1 MDLAGKNLIAGSP
14 SGESGNRFF
23 AVNPK
28 TSENLPPEFLEA
40 SVEEVDSAVELAEQA
55 FRTYSQTPPEVRAGF
70 LDRIAEAVENLGAPL
85 IERAQLETAL
95 PEARLVGERARTCG
109 QLRMFARLI
118 REGSWVDA
126 RIDLADPARTP
137 IPKPDLR
144 RMRRPIGPV
153 AVFGVSNFPLAFSAA
168 GGDSASALAA
178 GCSVVLK
185 AHPAHPG
192 TSEMVTQALLSA
204 AEDSGIPSGVFSMV
218 HGVSHEV
225 GLRLVTHPL
234 IQAVGFTGSLKAGR
248 ALFDA
253 AARRSR
259 PIPFYAEMGSINPV
273 FLLPGYLDVRVESFV
288 EGWLG
293 SLTLGVGQFCTN
305 PGLVVG
311 IEGPGWETLLSLI
324 AKRVTGME
332 CGTMLH
338 SGIHEACLHGIER
351 LGETEGVRKIAV
363 ADRTPDPEK
372 TEVAPAVFETEAAS
386 FLEDSSL
393 GEEVFGPVGLLV
405 RCRNEGEMEA
415 VAHKIH
421 GSLTASLHGSVES
434 LQAAGRLIELL
445 ERRVGRLLFNGF
457 PTGVEV
463 SSAMVHGGPYPAT
476 TDSRATSVG
485 SAAIERFTR
494 PVCYQN
500 FPDTALPVEL
510 RNRNEQGIWRL
521 VDDRLMRDDIEE

>member
-23 AVNPK
+23 AVNPR
-28 TSENLPPEFLEA
+28 TSENLPPVFIEA
-40 SVEEVDSAVELAEQA
+40 CVEEVDRAVELAEKA
-55 FRTYSQTPPEVRAGF
+55 FQTYSQTPPEVRAGF
-70 LDRIAEAVENLGAPL
+70 LDRIAEAVEDLGAPL

-126 RIDLADPARTP
+126 RIDLADPDRTP
-137 IPKPDLR
+137 LPKPDIR

-192 TSEMVTQALLSA
+192 TSEMVTHALLLA
-204 AEDSGIPSGVFSMV
+204 AENSGIPSGVFSMV

-253 AARRSR
+253 AARRSH

-273 FLLPGYLDVRVESFV
+273 FLLPGLLEARAESFV

-311 IEGPGWETLLSLI
+311 IEGSGWESLLALTV
-324 AKRVTGME
+324 KRVKGME

-338 SGIHEACLHGIER
+338 GGIREACIRGIER
-351 LGETEGVRKIAV
+351 LCEKETVRRVAL
-363 ADRTPDPEK
+363 ADRTPDPAK
-372 TEVAPAVFETEAAS
+372 TEIAPAVFETDAAS

-393 GEEVFGPVGLLV
+393 AEEVFGPVGLLV
-405 RCRNEGEMEA
+405 RCRDEEEMEA
-415 VAHKIH
+415 VAKKVE
-421 GSLTASLHGSVES
+421 GSLTASLHGTEES
-434 LQAAGRLIELL
+434 LHGAGSLIDLL

-463 SSAMVHGGPYPAT
+463 CASMVHGGPYPAT

-485 SAAIERFTR
+485 AAAIERFTR

-510 RNRNEQGIWRL
+510 RNRNERGIWRL
-521 VDDRLMRDDIEE
+521 VDDRLTRDDIEG